1 MDAGET
7 LLNTRG
13 QLHSLVD
20 LMMYGLDIK
29 GLHNGSLK
37 SCSPF

>member
-7 LLNTRG
+7 LLDTRD

-20 LMMYGLDIK
+20 LMYGLDIK

-37 SCSPF
+37 SCSPL